1 MYWGA
6 VRELHCLVACSLL
19 FSWVV
24 LALRL
29 ASPLFGGLLY
39 VSHEAGFGVWG
50 RGGGVGGGDGES
62 QGLEGGR
69 GFVGVSKKKPS
80 HLSVAAALEEYPPG
94 QYTISGASQKA
105 EEFRIRLF
113 VYPAGYNVEVP
124 DMYACIYVEMLPP
137 LSLRTS
143 GRPWACKDVRI
154 QIDVLDDFGDVAAR
168 CTTLFSL
175 G

>member
-6 VRELHCLVACSLL
+6 VRELNCLVACSLL

-39 VSHEAGFGVWG
+39 VSHEAGFGVTG
-50 RGGGVGGGDGES
+50 RGGGVEGWGVGDGES
-62 QGLEGGR
+62 QGLEGGEGVCR
-69 GFVGVSKKKPS
+69 GEQEKSLRGNWGWGLEESPS

-105 EEFRIRLF
+105 EEFR
-113 VYPAGYNVEVP
+113 
-124 DMYACIYVEMLPP
+124 LPGW
-137 LSLRTS
+137 LQCGS
-143 GRPWACKDVRI
+143 A
-154 QIDVLDDFGDVAAR
+154 
-168 CTTLFSL
+168 
-175 G
+175 